1 MGKKIILVLV
11 AVLLI
16 LGSVF
21 FLTKPKQDIIPTK
34 EATSA
39 KSALQDLN
47 ITHIMDKSGLR
58 QILEKRQANKRA
70 SDDLLPLDDGTVLD
84 KATGLHW
91 MRCSIGQKW
100 DGATCLGNPQKLS
113 FSELSAVTSNF
124 SGYKNWRIPSFIEL
138 ATITHCSS
146 GKLFKS
152 NSPDPDFALPSCSG
166 EYQPPAIDRAV
177 FPNTG
182 DFANYDFS
190 YWTASKTQHYDKKGA
205 WIINFSDPFS
215 ASELQPNA
223 KHAVRLVRR
232 VK

>member
-1 MGKKIILVLV
+1 MNKKIILGVV

-16 LGSVF
+16 LGAVF
-21 FLTKPKQDIIPTK
+21 FLTKPKQEMVPAK

-39 KSALQDLN
+39 KSALEDTN
-47 ITHIMDKSGLR
+47 IAHITDKKSLR
-58 QILEKRQANKRA
+58 QILEKRQANKSA
-70 SDDLLPLDDGTVLD
+70 SDDFFPLDDGTVLD

-91 MRCSIGQKW
+91 MRCSMGQKW
-100 DGATCLGNPQKLS
+100 DGTTCLGNPQKFS
-113 FSELSAVTSNF
+113 FSELSTVTSDF
-124 SGYKNWRIPSFIEL
+124 SNYKNWRLPSFIEL

-146 GKLFKS
+146 GKVFEI
-152 NSPDPDFALPSCSG
+152 NSPEPDFTLPSCSG

-182 DFANYDFS
+182 DFASYDFS

-215 ASELQPNA
+215 ASELQANA